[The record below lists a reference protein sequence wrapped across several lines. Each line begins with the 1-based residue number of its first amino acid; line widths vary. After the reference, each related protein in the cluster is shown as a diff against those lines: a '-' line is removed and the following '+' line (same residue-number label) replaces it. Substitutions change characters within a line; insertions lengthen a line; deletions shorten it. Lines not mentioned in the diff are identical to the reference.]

1 MNYNMST
8 HVRRART
15 CLKALTDVVSMV
27 RENNQMLLQP
37 SVVANPD
44 LVRLISIQNMEM
56 MFDPMSGV
64 DIDDIPHHATAKKE
78 IVGKVKAGLLPL
90 RYLKHPY
97 CVSFHLYK
105 VKAMIESGEQSFD
118 IPPQNIDD
126 ILSALDETEPPEGG
140 SSHLSK
146 SRSLLGPLARI
157 DHYTWSFFPESVVE
171 YFEYL
176 KDIQNK

>member
-1 MNYNMST
+1 MHYNMSR
-8 HVRRART
+8 HMRRARA

-64 DIDDIPHHATAKKE
+64 GFEDIPHYATAKKE
-78 IVGKVKAGLLPL
+78 IIEKMNAGELPL

-126 ILSALDETEPPEGG
+126 VLSALNETESPDTG
-140 SSHLSK
+140 SNHISK
-146 SRSLLGPLARI
+146 SKSLLGPLARI
-157 DHYTWSFFPESVVE
+157 DHFTWSFFPESVVE

-176 KDIQNK
+176 KEIQSK